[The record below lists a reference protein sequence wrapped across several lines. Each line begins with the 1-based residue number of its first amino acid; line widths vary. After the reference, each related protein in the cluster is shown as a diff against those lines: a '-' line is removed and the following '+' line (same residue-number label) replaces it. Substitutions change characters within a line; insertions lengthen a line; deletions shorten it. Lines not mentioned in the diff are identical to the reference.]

1 MRTTRLLK
9 RGLVKRSL
17 AYYWQTNLVVV
28 LGVATAVAVLAG
40 ALLIGAS
47 VRGSLRDLVSQRL
60 GNTDHIVVSTGFFRE
75 QLAAEL
81 GGVPVIALEGVVEHE
96 PSHRRAGGVKIYG
109 VDDRFWRFHD
119 LGKEV
124 GLAAQAGRDAFV
136 SEGLAGELGAK
147 RDDALLLRLE
157 KPSDIPLESLHGRK
171 DDPGKTIRLNV
182 LTQLERKHLGEFSL
196 QPQQGAVRAI
206 FVSLKFLQKELDQQ
220 QKINTIV
227 VGQHPSVSETQALLR
242 DKATLEDLG
251 LKLRALDN
259 ALSLESNSNLL
270 GDAVAKAAYK
280 ADAGLPLHSKPVFS
294 YLANRISAGA

>member
-1 MRTTRLLK
+1 MRTTRLLQ
-9 RGLVKRSL
+9 RGL

-47 VRGSLRDLVSQRL
+47 VRGSLKDLVSQRL

-96 PSHRRAGGVKIYG
+96 PSHRRASGVKVYG
-109 VDDRFWRFHD
+109 VPHEFWIFHD
-119 LGKEV
+119 LGKQV
-124 GLAAQAGRDAFV
+124 GLAAQAGRETFV
-136 SEGLAGELGAK
+136 SEALANELGTD
-147 RDDALLLRLE
+147 RDDGLLLRLE

-182 LTQLERKHLGEFSL
+182 LAQLEREQLGEFSL

-206 FVSLKFLQKELDQQ
+206 FVS
-220 QKINTIV
+220 
-227 VGQHPSVSETQALLR
+227 
-242 DKATLEDLG
+242 
-251 LKLRALDN
+251 
-259 ALSLESNSNLL
+259 
-270 GDAVAKAAYK
+270 
-280 ADAGLPLHSKPVFS
+280 
-294 YLANRISAGA
+294 